1 MAKFKRLP
9 TVNVDGYFSTKFKGA
24 LTDKDIGKPVK
35 LSVDTTDTY
44 ELCSDGDGIDAF
56 IVSIEPATADGLK
69 FGTANNEGLIRC
81 QASGAMT
88 VGDLVEAG
96 AVAAAGTAE
105 TNGLPLISTH
115 SMDSTTAGTLLADM
129 LKVNWRVISANT
141 ANGTVTSGD
150 TTVVI
155 ERL

>member
-1 MAKFKRLP
+1 MAKFKMKP
-9 TVNVDGYFSTKFKGA
+9 TVDVSAYFTAKVKGDI
-24 LTDKDIGKPVK
+24 TDADVGKPVK

-44 ELCSDGDGIDAF
+44 ELCADGDGIDAF
-56 IVSIEPATADGLK
+56 IVGIEPATADGLHLATLNGNK
-69 FGTANNEGLIRC
+69 AGARQRVE
-81 QASGAMT
+81 ASGAMT

-105 TNGLPLISTH
+105 TNKLALVSTH
-115 SMDSTTAGTLLADM
+115 VAAAGDI
-129 LKVNWRVISANT
+129 VRWRVISAD
-141 ANGTVTSGD
+141 TSDGSILDGD